1 MSTPIKQEVI
11 AIFDI
16 GKTNKKFFL
25 FDTNYNEV
33 YKEYTTLEEIVD
45 EDGFPTEDIHALQ
58 KWIQL
63 VFKNI
68 LDSNTYTITAVNF
81 STYGASLVHLD
92 KNGDLL
98 TPLYN
103 YLKPIP
109 SDILEQFNNTYGDIS
124 IETGA
129 PPSGMLNSG
138 MQLYWLKYKQPDVFK
153 NISYSLHLPQYLSYM
168 FTGVPLSEFTS
179 IGCHTSLWDYGK
191 KDYHSWVYKEDIDQI
206 LPPIVSTETC
216 ISKYY
221 NGKRIK
227 IGVGIHDS
235 SSALIPYLKGSKKP
249 FVLVSTGTWSVSLN
263 PYSDVSLTNEALQND
278 TINYMKVNGK
288 PVKSAKLL
296 LGKEYIHQITQL
308 SQYFD
313 VPLDQHKSVAF
324 NSQIFDRLSHNFDP
338 CFKWKYIDNTETPE
352 KTNLKFDNYQD
363 AYHQLMIELI
373 DLQIQSIK
381 TTLGTNSS
389 IKRLYIDGGFSDNDV
404 FIKLLTHR
412 LRNLKVRST
421 CSSLGSALGAA
432 IVIMDG
438 KLDSNFLKKNYGLK
452 KHIPFILR

>member
-1 MSTPIKQEVI
+1 MSTQLKQEVI

-25 FDTNYNEV
+25 FDTKYNEV

-45 EDGFPTEDIHALQ
+45 EDGFPTEDIYALQ
-58 KWIQL
+58 KWIRS
-63 VFKNI
+63 VFNNI
-68 LDSNTYTITAVNF
+68 LISNTYNIQAVNF
-81 STYGASLVHLD
+81 STYGASFVHLD
-92 KNGDLL
+92 KNGDIL

-124 IETGA
+124 TETGS
-129 PPSGMLNSG
+129 PQSGMLNSG
-138 MQLYWLKYKQPDVFK
+138 MQLYWLKHKQPEVFK
-153 NISYSLHLPQYLSYM
+153 NITYSLHLPQYLSYM

-179 IGCHTSLWDYGK
+179 IGCHTSLWDYHK
-191 KDYHSWVYKEDIDQI
+191 KDYHSWVYKEKIHII

-221 NGKRIK
+221 NGKRLK

-263 PYSDVSLTNEALQND
+263 PYSEVLLTNGDIQND
-278 TINYMKVNGK
+278 TINYMRVNGK

-296 LGKEYIHQITQL
+296 LGKEYKYQITQL

-313 VPLDQHKSVAF
+313 VPLEQHKSVTF
-324 NSQIFDRLSHNFDP
+324 NSQIFRRLSHNFSP
-338 CFKWKYIDNTETPE
+338 CFKWKYLSNIKTPE
-352 KTNLKFDNYQD
+352 QTNIIFDNYQD

-373 DLQIQSIK
+373 DVQIQSIK

-412 LRNLKVRST
+412 LSNLKVRST
-421 CSSLGSALGAA
+421 SSSLGSALGAA
-432 IVIMDG
+432 IVILDG
-438 KLDSNFLKKNYGLK
+438 KLPPKFLKKNYGLK
-452 KHIPFILR
+452 KHMPFILN